1 VVLVNVK
8 KILGLVVIALVVFFI
23 ITQPTGAAGSIQN
36 IGNILYNAAQSVTTF
51 FTSLF

>member
-1 VVLVNVK
+1 VNVK
-8 KILGLVVIALVVFFI
+8 KLVTLLVVALVVFFI
-23 ITQPTGAAGSIQN
+23 LTNPMGASNSVSN